1 MITLFKN
8 SIEKLSKLDWE
19 CVNEN
24 TTYLT
29 HNIHPYHSK
38 YIPQIAGNLIEL
50 LSNEGDLVLDNF
62 SGSGTT
68 LIEAKLKNRNAIG
81 VDINPL
87 ACLISKAKTT
97 PIEEKKLKTETA
109 KLINNIRLSIEG
121 VRTQKSLN
129 SFNKTETRNE
139 KEQYRI
145 AEFTYIHGWFQP
157 QVIKELSI
165 IKHYIGKIE
174 DKDIKD
180 FCLMVFSSII
190 REVSNAASEFG
201 NLMISKRKSLVKNTF
216 ERFQHKIKD
225 ATKRLVE
232 FSRTVNDSKIKVVHK
247 DTRNLNFI
255 GNEKI
260 DLIVTHPPYIAA
272 VPYAEYQK
280 LSLRWLGFSDR
291 ELDNIIIGG
300 KRQSDDVVERFNLD
314 MQKVFDE
321 MFRVLKKEKYCCVV
335 IGNPVVKG
343 KKIELNKIFVEM
355 AQKSGFN
362 FVKEI
367 MRGKYHT
374 TMGKMKEEFILIFQ
388 KQLE

>member
-1 MITLFKN
+1 MMTLQKTSN
-8 SIEKLSKLDWE
+8 VGKLSNLDWE

-38 YIPQIAGNLIEL
+38 YIPQMAGYLIEF
-50 LSNEGDLVLDNF
+50 LSKEGDLILDNF

-97 PIEEKKLKTETA
+97 TLNEIKLK
-109 KLINNIRLSIEG
+109 KNVYNLIEDIKQDITSI
-121 VRTQKSLN
+121 RTQKSLSN
-129 SFNKTETRNE
+129 FG
-139 KEQYRI
+139 KEI
-145 AEFTYIHGWFQP
+145 KKDLLKNIIPDFPYIEGWFQQ

-165 IKHYIGKIE
+165 IKYHIDKLE
-174 DKDIKD
+174 DKDVRD
-180 FCLMVFSSII
+180 FSLMCFSSII
-190 REVSNAASEFG
+190 RPVSNAASEFG
-201 NLMISKRKSLVKNTF
+201 NLMISKKREIVNDTA
-216 ERFQHKIKD
+216 ERFEKKIKD
-225 ATKRLVE
+225 ASKRLIE
-232 FSRTVNDSKIKVVHK
+232 FSKFTNQSKIKVVK
-247 DTRNLNFI
+247 GDTRNLDFI
-255 GNEKI
+255 DSEKI

-300 KRQSDDVVERFNLD
+300 KRQSNDVVERFNND

-321 MFRVLKKEKYCCVV
+321 MYRVLKPQKFCCVV

-343 KKIELNKIFVEM
+343 KKIELNKIFLGM
-355 AQKSGFN
+355 AKNSGFN

-367 MRGKYHT
+367 VRGKYHT
-374 TMGKMKEEFILIFQ
+374 TMGKMKEEFILIFE
-388 KQLE
+388 KSLE